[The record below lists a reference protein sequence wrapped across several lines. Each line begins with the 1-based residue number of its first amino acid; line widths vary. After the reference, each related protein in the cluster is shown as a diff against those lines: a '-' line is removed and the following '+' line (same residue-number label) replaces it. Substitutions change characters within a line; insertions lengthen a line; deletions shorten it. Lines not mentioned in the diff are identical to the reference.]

1 MTAPI
6 TEARAE
12 SGMVPR
18 EGAGVAVRA
27 AATAVDL
34 VLLFILFAGFDALWG
49 NEERGL
55 SVEGAPA
62 LFLFLLVFLY
72 YVLFEAFA
80 QGTPGKLVSG
90 LRIVRA
96 ADGASIGITE
106 AVLRTLL
113 RPVDAL
119 PYLVPYLVAA
129 AVVGLLKRNQRIGD
143 MVARTLVVRT
153 LNEARRPPAV
163 DPHTTS

>member
-1 MTAPI
+1 MTAPL
-6 TEARAE
+6 TETRAE
-12 SGMVPR
+12 SGRMPR

-34 VLLFILFAGFDALWG
+34 VLIFILFAGFDALWG

-55 SVEGAPA
+55 SVDGAPA

-96 ADGASIGITE
+96 ADGAPIGITE

-129 AVVGLLKRNQRIGD
+129 AVVGSLKRNQR
-143 MVARTLVVRT
+143 VAV
-153 LNEARRPPAV
+153 
-163 DPHTTS
+163 